1 MEWNRFDIVQIK
13 GIILVC
19 IYVKCFKKVE
29 RIVCIQIIIQQQK

>member
-13 GIILVC
+13 GILVC